1 VPSPLRPALL
11 LGLLALAA
19 CAGAGG
25 DGGGRELEASLRRG
39 LGAADDRRAVDPRAE
54 PWSAVG
60 RVLAEDGAAC
70 TGSVVGPRLVLTAAH
85 CVGAGRGRIVFLPA
99 GDPEAAVRAA
109 VVRTPPTAA
118 SRSARGAE
126 ARFRDDWAFL
136 VLAADVSASA
146 GSLWLDDLRQ
156 DEELAALD
164 GRRPLTLAG
173 YSGDLGGRLAAHEGC
188 GLSEA
193 DLTRTV
199 FVHDCDGLPGV
210 SGGPLLVRR
219 GDRWAVVG
227 IAAGA
232 RIDRDAGG
240 AGALGIVP
248 VAVRASAMLPVYYDL
263 LQSLGALDELPS
275 ALRPPGP
282 PRP

>member
-1 VPSPLRPALL
+1 VLSPLRPALV

-19 CAGAGG
+19 CAGG
-25 DGGGRELEASLRRG
+25 DGASREPGAALRRG
-39 LGAADDRRAVDPRAE
+39 LGVADDRRPVDPRAE

-70 TGSVVGPRLVLTAAH
+70 TGTVVGPRLVLTAGH
-85 CVGAGRGRIVFLPA
+85 CVGAGRGRIVYVPA
-99 GDPEAAVRAA
+99 GEPEAAVRAA
-109 VVRTPPTAA
+109 VVRTSPASP
-118 SRSARGAE
+118 SRSARGAAE
-126 ARFRDDWAFL
+126 RFRDDWAFL
-136 VLAADVSASA
+136 VLAADVSARGA
-146 GSLWLDDLRQ
+146 PLPLDDLRLE
-156 DEELAALD
+156 EELGALD
-164 GRRPLTLAG
+164 GRLPLALAG

-188 GLSEA
+188 GLREA

-199 FVHDCDGLPGV
+199 LVHDCDGLPGV

-219 GDRWAVVG
+219 GDGWAVVG

-232 RIDRDAGG
+232 RVDRDAGG
-240 AGALGIVP
+240 AGGPEIVP

-263 LQSLGALDELPS
+263 LQSLGGLDDLPN
-275 ALRPPGP
+275 ALRTPAR